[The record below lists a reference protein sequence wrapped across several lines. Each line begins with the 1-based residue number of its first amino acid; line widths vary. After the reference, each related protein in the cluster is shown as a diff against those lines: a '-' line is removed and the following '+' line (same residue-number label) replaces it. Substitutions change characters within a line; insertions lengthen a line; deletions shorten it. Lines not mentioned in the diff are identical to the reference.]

1 MDHIAAK
8 RIMADMTELH
18 KEPLDKDGIYHH
30 FNPDNMTEARF
41 MIVGPEGTPYHH
53 GFYLFYLKFPPN
65 YPFVPP
71 SMTYCTVSGNM
82 RFNPNLYADGK
93 VCLSILNTW
102 EGPKWTSCCTVRT
115 IMLTLR
121 ALVLGTAYPLQNE
134 PGYEHHVSGDSTKYN
149 EMILHEN
156 FRVAVVQMLANPPKG
171 FEVFQKDMYAHVKNN
186 FEHYQT
192 VLTQLQVLDHTH
204 VHCRPYNV
212 TILCNYTTILKDLT
226 AFMNRK
232 MPLESAKDH
241 PVGHTAAS
249 LYDGR
254 LYVVQMVGSDA
265 KKAFKRWVLFK

>member
-1 MDHIAAK
+1 MDHIATK
-8 RIMADMTELH
+8 RIMADMKELH

-30 FNPDNMTEARF
+30 FNPDNLTEARF
-41 MIVGPEGTPYHH
+41 MIIGPEGTPYHN

-71 SMTYCTVSGNM
+71 RMTYCTVSGNM

-134 PGYEHHVSGDSTKYN
+134 PGYEHNVSADTTMYN
-149 EMILHEN
+149 DMILHEN
-156 FRVAVVQMLANPPKG
+156 FRVAVVRMLTCPPKG
-171 FEVFQKDMYAHVKNN
+171 FEMFQTDMYAHVKTNL
-186 FEHYQT
+186 EYYQT
-192 VLTQLQVLDHTH
+192 MLSQLQVFNQRH
-204 VHCRPYNV
+204 VVCRAYNLS
-212 TILCNYTTILKDLT
+212 IRCDYTTILKDLT
-226 AFMNRK
+226 AFMKRK
-232 MPLESAKDH
+232 TPLESAKEF
-241 PVGHTAAS
+241 PVGHTAAA

-254 LYVVQMVGSDA
+254 MYIVQLVGP
-265 KKAFKRWVLFK
+265 KEKAFKRWVLLK